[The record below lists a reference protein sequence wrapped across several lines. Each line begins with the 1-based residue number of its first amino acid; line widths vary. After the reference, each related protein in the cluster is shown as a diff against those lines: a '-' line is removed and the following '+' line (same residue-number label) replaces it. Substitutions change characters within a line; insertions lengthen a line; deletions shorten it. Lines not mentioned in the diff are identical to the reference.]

1 MCLVWVQAKA
11 GSGTLN
17 SNGYCIFFTVPLK
30 LRVFMPNIN
39 TLIGVFDTPKST
51 YYHNMNVVL
60 AKSSYVD
67 HDLNPKFLCLPS
79 GNLRVCYEVDIHF
92 FAYFNLFHLI
102 FLLKMVI
109 FHTSCRRSGLH
120 LFLLVAFSLILTS
133 VFALAMGAMCW
144 VVWLQS
150 ITTVGCL
157 YVSFPSQNH
166 ILPYH
171 LGKL

>member
-1 MCLVWVQAKA
+1 
-11 GSGTLN
+11 
-17 SNGYCIFFTVPLK
+17 
-30 LRVFMPNIN
+30 MPNIN
-39 TLIGVFDTPKST
+39 TLMRVFDTLKST

-60 AKSSYVD
+60 AKSSHVD

-79 GNLRVCYEVDIHF
+79 GNLTVCYGINIIF
-92 FAYFNLFHLI
+92 FAYFNLCHLI

-109 FHTSCRRSGLH
+109 FRTSCRRSGLH

-157 YVSFPSQNH
+157 SHLKITYFHIMEVSRGFLSSHGGTPNFKSSKPWMTM
-166 ILPYH
+166 I
-171 LGKL
+171 